1 MKLIPT
7 LIALIGLA
15 AVPAAL
21 AQGCCGGGQ
30 AASHAG
36 CGMAG
41 QTASSG
47 HEGRAGTQAAAPT
60 PDTGERHVFMKPVQ
74 MVFDNYIKVQAALA
88 QDSIEGIGG
97 TADQIAKVVRKDS
110 MKRLSPKIA
119 QQAEALSQAKDLETA
134 RTAFKALS
142 ESLIGYVK
150 QQKVP
155 AGAYYVAYCPMA
167 KASWL
172 QTEKTIINPYMGKG
186 MIHCGQIQG

>member
-7 LIALIGLA
+7 LIAMLGLA
-15 AVPAAL
+15 AVPAAI

-41 QTASSG
+41 QTACGG
-47 HEGRAGTQAAAPT
+47 HEGQAGAQSAPPC

-74 MVFDNYIKVQAALA
+74 MVFDNYIKVQAMLA
-88 QDSIEGIGG
+88 QDSMEGIGG
-97 TADQIAKVVRKDS
+97 TADQIAKVVREDS
-110 MKRLSPKIA
+110 KKRFPPKIA

-150 QQKVP
+150 QQEIP

-172 QTEKTIINPYMGKG
+172 QRGKTVINPYMGKG
-186 MIHCGQIQG
+186 MIHCGQIQS